1 MAKEHVEFI
10 WIQLDRRTLKW
21 CYLPYLSFR
30 KGGTDNSHRL
40 CPALTVVGELC
51 SEKTEQ
57 WSSQRHFWKGTV
69 ANETKEEMRKPIKTS
84 SLTEVLLNAA
94 LCSRCYDCVAWRLIL
109 CPVYLI
115 HIHELMNRTDISQN
129 FPQATY
135 VTPKI
140 PKPCKTGVN

>member
-10 WIQLDRRTLKW
+10 WIQLDRRTLKL

-69 ANETKEEMRKPIKTS
+69 QTKQKRKCENRSRLQALQKFYSTPLYVHDAMT
-84 SLTEVLLNAA
+84 VLLGGWSYV
-94 LCSRCYDCVAWRLIL
+94 LCISFIFMSWWTAQTLARIFHKL
-109 CPVYLI
+109 
-115 HIHELMNRTDISQN
+115 RTSPPRYQN
-129 FPQATY
+129 HVKQE
-135 VTPKI
+135 
-140 PKPCKTGVN
+140 